1 MFNDLFLK
9 RIISSKLVLTS
20 YHGNSSMSNPNIDK
34 GEIRKFEALA
44 SRWWDKESKFKPL
57 HDINP
62 LRVNWIDSRSPV
74 ANNKILDVGCG
85 GGILSE
91 SMAHRGANVTGIDM
105 GDAPLAVA
113 KLHSLETGIKIN
125 YQKSTVESLAEE
137 EAEQYDIITCLEML
151 EHVPDPNSII
161 NTCSKLLKP
170 GGKIFFST
178 INKNLKAFLFAII
191 GAEYILNLLPKSTH
205 EYKKFI
211 KPSQLQAW
219 ASRNNLSFDSI
230 IGMTYNPITQKYKLS
245 QDTSV
250 NYIVEA
256 SLIND

>member
-1 MFNDLFLK
+1 
-9 RIISSKLVLTS
+9 
-20 YHGNSSMSNPNIDK
+20 
-34 GEIRKFEALA
+34 
-44 SRWWDKESKFKPL
+44 
-57 HDINP
+57 
-62 LRVNWIDSRSPV
+62 
-74 ANNKILDVGCG
+74 
-85 GGILSE
+85 
-91 SMAHRGANVTGIDM
+91 
-105 GDAPLAVA
+105 
-113 KLHSLETGIKIN
+113 
-125 YQKSTVESLAEE
+125 
-137 EAEQYDIITCLEML
+137 ML

-191 GAEYILNLLPKSTH
+191 GAEYILNLLPKGTH

-219 ASRNNLSFDSI
+219 ASEIILSFDSI

-256 SLIND
+256 SSEMIKKVLFDLDGTFIDSAHDLVQSANDLYLHNNILLLHLKRDVKLHLME